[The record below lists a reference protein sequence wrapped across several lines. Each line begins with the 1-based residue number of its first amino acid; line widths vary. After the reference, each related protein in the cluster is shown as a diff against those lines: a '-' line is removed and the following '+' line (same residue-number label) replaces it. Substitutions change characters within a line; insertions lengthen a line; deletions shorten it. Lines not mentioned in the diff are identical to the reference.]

1 MVNQDHTSNKSN
13 ASKKGVSMRLG
24 RSGIELFIAY
34 SQ

>member
-1 MVNQDHTSNKSN
+1 MVNQDHYSIESSAN
-13 ASKKGVSMRLG
+13 KKGVSMRLG